1 MVVLFLA
8 NGFEEIEALM
18 PLDLLRRAGV
28 EVQTVAIGG
37 SGEDARTVTGSH
49 GIGVLADVAEREFI
63 IPQTIDMVILPGG
76 MPGATNLDASATV
89 DATLREAQKQD
100 AYLCAICAA
109 PLVLG
114 RRGVLQGKCAT
125 CYPGFEDELTG
136 ANVISGGCVKDG
148 RVVTAAGMGVA
159 YEFGMTLIEDLRD
172 RACADRIHAAVMAP
186 GTRA

>member
-8 NGFEEIEALM
+8 HGFEEIEALM

-114 RRGVLQGKCAT
+114 RRGMLVGKNAT
-125 CYPGFEDELTG
+125 CYPGFENELVG
-136 ANVISGGCVKDG
+136 ASCQDTAVVCDG
-148 RVVTAAGMGVA
+148 NLITAKGMGVA
-159 YEFGMTLIEDLRD
+159 LDFAKAIVSALCGDEATDALS
-172 RACADRIHAAVMAP
+172 RAIMEKN
-186 GTRA
+186 